1 MMLYFVV
8 DKCDTCLELLDSYDT
23 VGCNYTDKPHKHYS
37 GNFWWATSNYIKLLK
52 NIPDDS
58 LRHSAEW
65 WLLSNEYVRS
75 NELHNSKINHYE
87 DEYPLQCY
95 KDDSF
100 ECKKV

>member
-1 MMLYFVV
+1 MKIKFAPLSR
-8 DKCDTCLELLDSYDT
+8 LDVNAGEVIGTKANIFLS
-23 VGCNYTDKPHKHYS
+23 S
-37 GNFWWATSNYIKLLK
+37 KLLK

-87 DEYPLQCY
+87 EEYPLQCY